1 MSMGNGYRGIVFSGD
16 PSRTAPAA
24 QSRVQQHVQHCIA
37 RAQFAHAGEPKREG
51 QSSGYMGH
59 GHLGS
64 QVQGHRCAAT
74 FVSTQCLVGLRGCGL
89 GVTLLNPST
98 QMLGDELI
106 SQRCAQQQQQQLL
119 LRWGLRPRFA
129 S

>member
-1 MSMGNGYRGIVFSGD
+1 MAAWLLGSAVQMSMGNGYPRIVFSGD

-24 QSRVQQHVQHCIA
+24 QSRVQEHIA

-64 QVQGHRCAAT
+64 QVQRHRCAAT
-74 FVSTQCLVGLRGCGL
+74 FVSTQCLVEC
-89 GVTLLNPST
+89 
-98 QMLGDELI
+98 
-106 SQRCAQQQQQQLL
+106 SQVRLVVLMGNLWRNSAQ
-119 LRWGLRPRFA
+119 